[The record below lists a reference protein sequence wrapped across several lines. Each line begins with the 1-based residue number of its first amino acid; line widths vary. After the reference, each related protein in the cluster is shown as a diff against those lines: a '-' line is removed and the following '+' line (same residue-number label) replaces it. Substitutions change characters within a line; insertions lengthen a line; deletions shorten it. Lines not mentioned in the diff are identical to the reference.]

1 MYKKATR
8 LKLRFNVG
16 NGPLTVDQLWDI
28 NMNSLK
34 KVVEVTHKQ
43 LKELSQAND
52 DDDLAF
58 LESETPIENKELDL
72 AKLRFEI
79 AKDVYV
85 TRRDERTA
93 ASEDAKTAA
102 EIQHL
107 EEVLARRK
115 EQELENLSSEELEK
129 KIAALREKK

>member
-1 MYKKATR
+1 MYKKAFR
-8 LKLRFNVG
+8 EKLRFNIGQGVWSTEA
-16 NGPLTVDQLWDI
+16 LFEI
-28 NMNSLK
+28 SMSSLK

-43 LKELSQAND
+43 LKELSKAE

-58 LESETPIENKELDL
+58 LESEVPTENKELEL

-93 ASEDAKTAA
+93 ASEDAKNAA
-102 EIQHL
+102 EIKKL

>member
-1 MYKKATR
+1 MYKKAFR
-8 LKLRFNVG
+8 EKLRFNIGQGVWSTEA
-16 NGPLTVDQLWDI
+16 LFEI
-28 NMNSLK
+28 SMSSLK
-34 KVVEVTHKQ
+34 KVVEVAHKQ
-43 LKELSQAND
+43 LKELSKAE

-58 LESETPIENKELDL
+58 LESEVPTENKELEL

-93 ASEDAKTAA
+93 ASEDAKNAA
-102 EIQHL
+102 EIKKL

>member
-1 MYKKATR
+1 MYKKAFR
-8 LKLRFNVG
+8 EKLRFNIGQGVWSTEA
-16 NGPLTVDQLWDI
+16 LFEI
-28 NMNSLK
+28 SMSSLK

-43 LKELSQAND
+43 LKELSKAE

-58 LESETPIENKELDL
+58 LESEVPTENKELEL

-93 ASEDAKTAA
+93 ASEDAKNAA
-102 EIQHL
+102 EIKHL

>member
-43 LKELSQAND
+43 LKELSKAE

-58 LESETPIENKELDL
+58 LESEVPTENKELEL

-93 ASEDAKTAA
+93 ASEDAKNAA
-102 EIQHL
+102 EIKHL

>member
-1 MYKKATR
+1 MYKKAFR
-8 LKLRFNVG
+8 EKLRFNIGQGVWSTEA
-16 NGPLTVDQLWDI
+16 LFEI
-28 NMNSLK
+28 SMSSLK

-43 LKELSQAND
+43 LKELSKAE

-58 LESETPIENKELDL
+58 LESEVPTENKELEL

-102 EIQHL
+102 EIKKL

>member
-1 MYKKATR
+1 MYKKAFR
-8 LKLRFNVG
+8 EKLRFNIGQGVWSTEALFEISMS
-16 NGPLTVDQLWDI
+16 N
-28 NMNSLK
+28 LK

-43 LKELSQAND
+43 LKELSKAE

-58 LESETPIENKELDL
+58 LESEVPTENKELEL

-93 ASEDAKTAA
+93 ASEDAKNAA
-102 EIQHL
+102 EIKHL

>member
-1 MYKKATR
+1 MYKKAFR
-8 LKLRFNVG
+8 EKLRFNIGQGVWSTEA
-16 NGPLTVDQLWDI
+16 LFEI
-28 NMNSLK
+28 SMSSLK

-58 LESETPIENKELDL
+58 LESETPVENKELDL

-93 ASEDAKTAA
+93 ASEDAKNAA
-102 EIQHL
+102 EIKHL

>member
-1 MYKKATR
+1 MYKKAFR
-8 LKLRFNVG
+8 EKLRFNIGQGVWSTEALFEISMSS
-16 NGPLTVDQLWDI
+16 LT
-28 NMNSLK
+28 

-43 LKELSQAND
+43 LKELSKAE

-58 LESETPIENKELDL
+58 LESEVPTENKELEL

-93 ASEDAKTAA
+93 ASEDAKNAA
-102 EIQHL
+102 EIKKL

>member
-1 MYKKATR
+1 MYKKAFR
-8 LKLRFNVG
+8 EKLRFNIGQGVWSTEA
-16 NGPLTVDQLWDI
+16 LFEI
-28 NMNSLK
+28 SMSSLK

-43 LKELSQAND
+43 LKELSKAE

-58 LESETPIENKELDL
+58 LESEVPTENKELEL

-93 ASEDAKTAA
+93 ASEDAKNAA
-102 EIQHL
+102 EIKKL
-107 EEVLARRK
+107 EEVLARCK

>member
-1 MYKKATR
+1 
-8 LKLRFNVG
+8 
-16 NGPLTVDQLWDI
+16 
-28 NMNSLK
+28 MNSLK

-58 LESETPIENKELDL
+58 LESETPVENKELDL

-93 ASEDAKTAA
+93 ASEDAKNAA
-102 EIQHL
+102 EIKHL

>member
-1 MYKKATR
+1 MYKKAFR
-8 LKLRFNVG
+8 EKLRFNIGQGVWSTEA
-16 NGPLTVDQLWDI
+16 LFEI
-28 NMNSLK
+28 SMSSLK

-43 LKELSQAND
+43 LKELSKAE

-58 LESETPIENKELDL
+58 LESEVPTENKELEL

-79 AKDVYV
+79 PKDVYV

-93 ASEDAKTAA
+93 ASEDAKNAA
-102 EIQHL
+102 EIKKL

>member
-58 LESETPIENKELDL
+58 LAMSVQLL
-72 AKLRFEI
+72 AKTLR
-79 AKDVYV
+79 
-85 TRRDERTA
+85 TPLR
-93 ASEDAKTAA
+93 
-102 EIQHL
+102 
-107 EEVLARRK
+107 
-115 EQELENLSSEELEK
+115 SST
-129 KIAALREKK
+129 